1 MSSFLMMIIILI
13 VITIIF
19 LIIVIAMMMMMM
31 IYLSLSHGY
40 GGDMAP
46 GASSSTAKASPLDPL
61 RPQDSVECHI

>member
-1 MSSFLMMIIILI
+1 MMIIILI

-19 LIIVIAMMMMMM
+19 LIIVIVMMMM

>member
-1 MSSFLMMIIILI
+1 MSSFLMMFIILI

-19 LIIVIAMMMMMM
+19 LIIVIVMMMMM

>member
-19 LIIVIAMMMMMM
+19 LIIVIVMMMM